1 MSMLFRSAC
10 VAGALA
16 LGVAGVARAQVF
28 AADADFGEWASVS
41 PLATDPAGDAS
52 GAFDITTVYAA
63 NEGTDLFLRFD
74 TGAVRNLI
82 SGSGS
87 DGDFRVLVTRNGQ
100 QLRLDYRN
108 RSVTFNGSSRSWVD
122 VGAELQPTYAA
133 SEFELK
139 IDLASIGASVG
150 DTVEIDFSGSDAL
163 SSAASFTLSAPG
175 VADERR
181 DPTRAPGSA
190 FRIASVN
197 TEQSGLISGS
207 RLPRLQRLIDAMDAD
222 IYCFQEEYDSSAG
235 QVESAVEGA
244 DPLEDGANWNVHKN
258 NDNLIVSH
266 YPVIGAPSN
275 SSSYAA
281 ALVDLPGDDAVFVLS
296 IHPKCCGYINSSEDA
311 TRIGQAADMADTIA
325 DFRAGAL
332 GGALAPFAGAP
343 VIIVGDW
350 NLVGSRTPLDII
362 EDPAGPALTTLAMPN
377 LIGESVLTWRNPS
390 SSFAPGRLDLL
401 TYDAAQIAPAKA
413 FVFDT
418 TVLNG
423 TERSA
428 LGVQSSDSD
437 ATDHLMLVA
446 DFAFPA
452 SGDPDLNGDGVV
464 DGADLGLLLGAWG
477 ASGPTDL
484 NGDGVTDGADLG
496 LLLGAWG

>member
-1 MSMLFRSAC
+1 MTNRVLCYAL
-10 VAGALA
+10 AGAASLCCC
-16 LGVAGVARAQVF
+16 AGASAQIF
-28 AADADFGEWASVS
+28 AADADFGEWAGVS
-41 PLATDPAGDAS
+41 PLATDPEGDAS
-52 GAFDITTVYAA
+52 GAFDITAVYAA
-63 NEGTDLFLRFD
+63 SEGTDLFLRFD
-74 TGAVRNLI
+74 TGSVRNLI

-87 DGDFRVLVTRNGQ
+87 DGDFRVLVTRDGQ

-150 DTVEIDFSGSDAL
+150 DTVEINFSGSDAL
-163 SSAASFTLSAPG
+163 ASSATFTLSAPET
-175 VADERR
+175 APERR
-181 DPTRAPGSA
+181 DPSRAAGA

-207 RLPRLQRLIDAMDAD
+207 RRPRLQRLIDAMDAD
-222 IYCFQEEYDSSAG
+222 IYCFQEEYDSSASDV
-235 QVESAVEGA
+235 QNAVEGA
-244 DPLEDGANWNVHKN
+244 DPLEDGATWNVHKN

-281 ALVDLPGDDAVFVLS
+281 ALVDLPGDGAVFVLS

-311 TRIGQAADMADTIA
+311 TRIGQANDMADTIA

-332 GGALAPFAGAP
+332 GATLAAYADAP

-362 EDPAGPALTTLAMPN
+362 EDPAGPALTTLPMPN

-401 TYDAAQIAPAKA
+401 TYDAAQITPTHA

-418 TVLNG
+418 TALNG
-423 TERSA
+423 TERST
-428 LGVQSSDSD
+428 LGVQATDSD
-437 ATDHLMLVA
+437 ASDHLMLVA
-446 DFAFPA
+446 DFAFPP

-477 ASGPTDL
+477 SAGPTDL